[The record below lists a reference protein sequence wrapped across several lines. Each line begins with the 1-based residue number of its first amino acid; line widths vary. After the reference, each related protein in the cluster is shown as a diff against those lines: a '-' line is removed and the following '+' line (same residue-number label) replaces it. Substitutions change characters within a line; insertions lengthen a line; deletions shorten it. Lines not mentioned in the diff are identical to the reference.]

1 MSMLDHLPDS
11 TPFIAAAGAV
21 GAQRWNG
28 QRILEAVII
37 AAITAGAT
45 SYAMVKVLDE
55 RTIAITDRINRIEE
69 REERRYRELQE
80 DLRRIYGLLVEARPS
95 GRTGR

>member
-11 TPFIAAAGAV
+11 TPFIAAASAV
-21 GAQRWNG
+21 GSQRWNG
-28 QRILEAVII
+28 QRIAEAIII

-69 REERRYRELQE
+69 REERRYRELQV
-80 DLRRIYGLLVEARPS
+80 DLQRIYGLLVEARPAS
-95 GRTGR
+95 RTGR